1 MSETSPK
8 PFVFVL
14 MPFDSG
20 FDDIYQLGIKPACS
34 EAGAY
39 AERVDEQEYDERI
52 LDRIY
57 NQIAKA
63 DLVVADMTG
72 QNPNVFYETGYAHA
86 LDKRVILLTQKTD
99 DIPFDLKHHPHIVY
113 DGKITNLKDE
123 LYKRVKWAIENP
135 KKDISNL
142 GLQLEFSINDVKIS
156 NNPVIVEEGFNSADL
171 DIKIHNPIEK
181 DIKEKSFQMAL
192 ITPEIFQDARVES
205 RGRAYSANTV
215 KISVVPISNIKGY
228 IHVFNNVY
236 DILPGSWLTEIRF
249 IAYGEDGISE
259 GSIHQL
265 ALRIFSSG
273 LPADYPFRIK
283 ILQKNKSKRNFN

>member
-14 MPFDSG
+14 MPFDSN

-142 GLQLEFSINDVKIS
+142 GLQLQFVVNNVKILD
-156 NNPVIVEEGFNSADL
+156 NPVVDCSDHNEQSFYLSVD
-171 DIKIHNPIEK
+171 IHNSVEK
-181 DIKEKSFQMAL
+181 EIRKKSFQMAL
-192 ITPEIFQDARVES
+192 ITPKSLESVSYKARS
-205 RGRAYSANTV
+205 LQLTKTSC
-215 KISVVPISNIKGY
+215 IPISNEEGY
-228 IHVFNNVY
+228 IHLFEE
-236 DILPGSWLTEIRF
+236 DLDLLPGSWLTEIVFHTYSNRKL
-249 IAYGEDGISE
+249 SE
-259 GSIHQL
+259 GNMYQL
-265 ALRIFSSG
+265 TLRIFSSG
-273 LPADYPFRIK
+273 LPADYHFKIK
-283 ILQKNKSKRNFN
+283 ILQKE